1 MKLGI
6 PKTVTN
12 AILLEFAQPNEMWM
26 VRVLLSGVVNR
37 TDYTVRGKNKAAR
50 TYKAKYDDVLRCHT
64 LDVPL
69 SVWNA
74 GVPQGTYRA
83 NESVMHDIMGGRNNT
98 LLPVITYVVPF
109 PGSEARHTAL
119 AHLLA
124 GEAELAK
131 VPVNTD
137 PSSEPEKPSGKSAA
151 ERMAAMR
158 ERKKQLAAE
167 SLATA

>member
-26 VRVLLSGVVNR
+26 VRVLLRGVVNR

-64 LDVPL
+64 LDIPL

-74 GVPQGTYRA
+74 GVPQGTYRD

-98 LLPVITYVVPF
+98 LLPVITQMVPF
-109 PGSEARHTAL
+109 PGSETRHAAL
-119 AHLLA
+119 A
-124 GEAELAK
+124 ELVA
-131 VPVNTD
+131 D
-137 PSSEPEKPSGKSAA
+137 EKPLAEDAAPATGKTTAGKSAA

-167 SLATA
+167 SLVPA